1 MVKQGVPRASPG
13 KERVENRSTEIQRPV
28 SSPKMDEYQWNRIAS
43 ALCGERHSDTF
54 AIREA
59 VKAAGGGE
67 AGYQAGIAVQKRIRM
82 ERERGR

>member
-1 MVKQGVPRASPG
+1 
-13 KERVENRSTEIQRPV
+13 
-28 SSPKMDEYQWNRIAS
+28 MDDFQWNRMAS

-54 AIREA
+54 AIQEA

-67 AGYQAGIAVQKRIRM
+67 AGYQAGLAVQRRIRL